1 MLAKIYH
8 EEKGSKCLLE
18 STFFLDVGL
27 LPLPH
32 EACAT
37 PRGEEGG
44 QTRVGS
50 LPAAR
55 QTNNIPSE
63 CLSNNIPSELTPSR
77 GDARSTGISATAKGR
92 RRHDTCKICMPLC
105 YWHEKKTKCTD
116 QTDEHAS
123 LIPPYYLP

>member
-1 MLAKIYH
+1 MLARIN
-8 EEKGSKCLLE
+8 
-18 STFFLDVGL
+18 FFLDVGL
-27 LPLPH
+27 LPLPQ

-55 QTNNIPSE
+55 QT
-63 CLSNNIPSELTPSR
+63 NNIPSELTPSR